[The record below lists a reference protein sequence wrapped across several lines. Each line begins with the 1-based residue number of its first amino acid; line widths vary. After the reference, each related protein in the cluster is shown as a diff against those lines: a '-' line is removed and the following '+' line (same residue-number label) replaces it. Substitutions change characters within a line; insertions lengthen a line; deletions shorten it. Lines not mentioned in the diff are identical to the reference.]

1 MKKIIFLFLLAV
13 YSTSFSQNNEPAIL
27 KSGYLEIGKAKI
39 YYEEKGSGIPIIMIH
54 GGFLDRR
61 MWDEQFDYFSKD
73 YRVIRYDVRNHGL
86 TTSGAEKYTDYD
98 DLNKIMENLKI
109 DRAIVMG
116 LSMGGYIAI
125 DFALAYPEKL
135 IALIPVST
143 GISGNTQKDNDW
155 LEYDKNINQAFKNDD
170 IEGAAEIMLH
180 AWTDGPTRTPE
191 QVDKTMRNILR
202 EMIIN
207 TFKNWNPEIKHHS
220 LTSPAIDR
228 LSEIKVPVLTIY
240 GDIDMQGIIDLAYKI
255 EKEIPGAK
263 KEVIK
268 NAAHMVN
275 MEFPEEFDEIVS
287 KFLKNLKYHI
297 TTEQAE
303 KMILENI
310 GKSDF
315 ILLDVRTPKEF
326 ETGCIEG
333 AININ
338 IKSKDFPE
346 KIDELD
352 KEKKYVIYCLKGGRS
367 AKALEIMQGKG
378 FKNVYNVLG
387 GIKKWK
393 EENRLINTN

>member
-1 MKKIIFLFLLAV
+1 MKKIIFLFLFAV
-13 YSTSFSQNNEPAIL
+13 YSSTFSQNNESAVL

-39 YYEEKGSGIPIIMIH
+39 YYEEKGSGTPIIMIH

-61 MWDEQFDYFSKD
+61 MWDEQFDYFSGS

-98 DLNKIMENLKI
+98 DLNKIMENLNI
-109 DRAIVMG
+109 DRAILMG

-135 IALIPVST
+135 IAIIPVST
-143 GISGNTQKDNDW
+143 GISGNTQKDSDW

-191 QVDKTMRNILR
+191 QVDKTIRYKLR
-202 EMIIN
+202 DMIIN
-207 TFKNWNPEIKHHS
+207 TFINWNSEIKHQN
-220 LTSPAIDR
+220 LTPPAIDR

-240 GDIDMQGIIDLAYKI
+240 GDIDMQGIIDLVGKI
-255 EKEIPGAK
+255 VKEIPGAK

-275 MEFPEEFDEIVS
+275 MEFPKEFNEII
-287 KFLKNLKYHI
+287 KNFLETLEHHL

-303 KMILENI
+303 KMILENS
-310 GKSDF
+310 GNSDF
-315 ILLDVRTPKEF
+315 ILLDVRKPEEF
-326 ETGCIEG
+326 KTGYIKG
-333 AININ
+333 AINVDFKSN
-338 IKSKDFPE
+338 DFLENLDGLIKDRT
-346 KIDELD
+346 
-352 KEKKYVIYCLKGGRS
+352 YVVYCKSGGRS

-393 EENRLINTN
+393 DENRSIETK